1 MRERVTAMVLEMEGD
16 MMVMLAVRGTLFVEA
31 TTVRSL
37 ATTIMT
43 KMTAVNSQQP
53 LLVLLLQD
61 LHLPGGVP
69 GVPSLPAQ
77 SDPMDTA
84 RKNEQDF
91 AVITPVV
98 ILSSR
103 RTGSVA
109 SLLAKHPTRFTKK
122 RS

>member
-1 MRERVTAMVLEMEGD
+1 M
-16 MMVMLAVRGTLFVEA
+16 EA

-53 LLVLLLQD
+53 LLD
-61 LHLPGGVP
+61 LHLPVGVP

-77 SDPMDTA
+77 SNLMDTA
-84 RKNEQDF
+84 RKHKQDF
-91 AVITPVV
+91 VVIQPVV
-98 ILSSR
+98 ILRCR

-109 SLLAKHPTRFTKK
+109 SLLAKHPTRFQKK
-122 RS
+122 RDRKGPKLVQKLTHIFMFFSINIIQLC

>member
-1 MRERVTAMVLEMEGD
+1 MV
-16 MMVMLAVRGTLFVEA
+16 A

-43 KMTAVNSQQP
+43 KMTAVNSRKP
-53 LLVLLLQD
+53 LLLLVLLLLD
-61 LHLPGGVP
+61 LNFPVGVP

-77 SDPMDTA
+77 RDLMDTA
-84 RKNEQDF
+84 RKHKQDF
-91 AVITPVV
+91 VVIQPVD

-109 SLLAKHPTRFTKK
+109 SLLAPGSK
-122 RS
+122 READDCQGP